1 MDNLAVRFLDCLL
14 WQVSQRFVFGL
25 AKPAENF
32 QLPKSMVD
40 PSECLLWLVFQRFG
54 DEERVK
60 WRRTSPTAGICRKT
74 VASTELHKIQR
85 QTKIQTSRLQQA
97 TKGHNIIDVK
107 DEKGQDEMK
116 EKTNFGNFPPL
127 LLLLLHKCR
136 LNRGQLHFARKTHFE
151 WQTPKIYQCF
161 DEDHTPGWDDDDDH
175 AHARGSDGKEVAY
188 HNSP

>member
-1 MDNLAVRFLDCLL
+1 MAADVTYSRHLSKDGR
-14 WQVSQRFVFGL
+14 QHG
-25 AKPAENF
+25 
-32 QLPKSMVD
+32 
-40 PSECLLWLVFQRFG
+40 
-54 DEERVK
+54 
-60 WRRTSPTAGICRKT
+60 TAQIQ
-74 VASTELHKIQR
+74 IQR

-107 DEKGQDEMK
+107 DEKGAKEDEMK

-161 DEDHTPGWDDDDDH
+161 DEDHTPGWDDDDDDDH
-175 AHARGSDGKEVAY
+175 VHARGSDGKEVAY